1 VQPSASEG
9 DDGFEAVFRFFV
21 SCGEPSKALEL
32 IEAAFDTIAL
42 FVEIIVVLALQLAVS
57 SGRDHG
63 LGSHGFNV
71 LYDGVRVVSLIGKHG
86 LGLVLAQ
93 QRDGLGAVIYLAAG
107 DKKVQGQAQFIGE
120 QMDLGR
126 QTSSGTPQ
134 SLVRAPFLRPVAACW
149 CARTMV
155 ESSIRYWFFLSRTSS

>member
-1 VQPSASEG
+1 V
-9 DDGFEAVFRFFV
+9 EAGLGFFV
-21 SCGEPSKALEL
+21 ARGESAETLEFT
-32 IEAAFDTIAL
+32 EATFDAIAL
-42 FVEIIVVLALQLAVS
+42 FVEIFVVLALYLAVS
-57 SGRDHG
+57 SGRDHSF
-63 LGSHGFNV
+63 GSHGFNM
-71 LYDGVRVVSLIGKHG
+71 LYDCVRIVALVGQHG

-93 QRDGLGAVIYLAAG
+93 QLDSLGAVIHLAAG

-149 CARTMV
+149 
-155 ESSIRYWFFLSRTSS
+155 